1 MALSKPRDT
10 WTREPDL
17 LVLPV
22 AAAKVIHQGGIVC
35 VSATGYATPGAV
47 ATTLKAAGRAE
58 ESADN
63 TGGADGALSVT
74 AQRGVFR
81 FKNSATDPL
90 TQADVLSDCYIAD
103 DETVA
108 KTSGANTLSK
118 AGKVLEVEAAGVWV
132 EIR

>member
-1 MALSKPRDT
+1 M
-10 WTREPDL
+10 
-17 LVLPV
+17 
-22 AAAKVIHQGGIVC
+22 
-35 VSATGYATPGAV
+35 
-47 ATTLKAAGRAE
+47 
-58 ESADN
+58 
-63 TGGADGALSVT
+63 
-74 AQRGVFR
+74 FR